1 MRKTEEKRDAPPFII
16 NTREFCFFFLRVER
30 AIFKIRVV
38 HPKSNAYETDTNIL
52 HSRRNSS
59 LSHTLCVFIKTKM
72 SKGCQQL
79 IANLRAFR
87 SLVAG
92 LSSTSSVSSFSSRSG
107 GSVRSS
113 NMNSSFS
120 SHHVQR
126 RSYGGATPKGSS
138 YFSEGTQ
145 TKRNGLLFGETPPLK
160 GQKRIRESWELPY
173 FVTFFSAGVILC
185 VGLNGKPDTSLVGWA
200 KEEARKRLEKE
211 EEDER

>member
-1 MRKTEEKRDAPPFII
+1 
-16 NTREFCFFFLRVER
+16 
-30 AIFKIRVV
+30 
-38 HPKSNAYETDTNIL
+38 
-52 HSRRNSS
+52 
-59 LSHTLCVFIKTKM
+59 M
-72 SKGCQQL
+72 SKGCQQR
-79 IANLRAFR
+79 IVTNLRAFR

-92 LSSTSSVSSFSSRSG
+92 GLSSTSSFVSSFSSRSG
-107 GSVRSS
+107 GSVRRS
-113 NMNSSFS
+113 NMNSSSFS
-120 SHHVQR
+120 SHQNVQR
-126 RSYGGATPKGSS
+126 RSYGATTPKGSSS

-211 EEDER
+211 EEEDER

>member
-1 MRKTEEKRDAPPFII
+1 MFFFS
-16 NTREFCFFFLRVER
+16 TREKQFLKLGLYTLNTMQSLFFLLTLLL
-30 AIFKIRVV
+30 FKKHLTQIVTLE
-38 HPKSNAYETDTNIL
+38 KKLFIL
-52 HSRRNSS
+52 SHS
-59 LSHTLCVFIKTKM
+59 LSSCSKTNM

-92 LSSTSSVSSFSSRSG
+92 LSSTSSFVSSFSSRSG